1 MPNLLE
7 QQAKAAARKVKA
19 ALDTKARAEKERQA
33 NLRERRIKEAI
44 YKRKAWLIG
53 TRIVDA
59 HEAAEI
65 TPQTAA
71 AIAGLLTKGELNAAD
86 RELLADYMPVAGP
99 VRPKLEKPD
108 PIADAAE

>member
-7 QQAKAAARKVKA
+7 QQAKAAARKLKA
-19 ALDTKARAEKERQA
+19 AQDTKARAEKERQA
-33 NLRERRIKEAI
+33 NLRERRIREAI

-59 HEAAEI
+59 HEAGEV

-71 AIAGLLTKGELNAAD
+71 AVAGLLAKGELNAAD
-86 RELLADYMPVAGP
+86 RELLADFMPPATP
-99 VRPKLEKPD
+99 ARPKLEKPD
-108 PIADAAE
+108 PVREAAA

>member
-19 ALDTKARAEKERQA
+19 AQDTKAKAEKERQA

-53 TRIVDA
+53 TRVVDA
-59 HEAAEI
+59 HEAGEV

-71 AIAGLLTKGELNAAD
+71 AIAALLTKGELNAAD
-86 RELLADYMPVAGP
+86 RELLADFMPPAAP
-99 VRPKLEKPD
+99 VRPKLEKLD
-108 PIADAAE
+108 PLQDAAE